1 MEMAAND
8 LKTSA
13 TGTGKSYLSWSGV
26 RVISFWICTLLVAF
40 VTMAGGV
47 WDLLR
52 TEHVRA
58 ILAHL
63 GYPQYLL
70 LILGVW
76 KIPCAVVLML
86 PRFLRLKEWAYAGA
100 FFTYSGAVASH
111 IFKGDGAELWMP
123 PLVFT
128 VLTLG
133 SWLLRPAERRLAANN
148 SPQNE
153 TSAFSWIAPIILAVV
168 FLILAFII
176 SPAGLSPAL
185 GGK

>member
-1 MEMAAND
+1 MEIETKN
-8 LKTSA
+8 LETSA
-13 TGTGKSYLSWSGV
+13 IGTIKSYLSWAAV
-26 RVISFWICTLLVAF
+26 RAVSFWLCTLLVAF
-40 VTMAGGV
+40 EMMAGGV

-52 TEHVRA
+52 IEYVRV

-63 GYPQYLL
+63 GYPPYLL

-76 KIPCAVVLML
+76 KIPCALVLLL

-111 IFKGDGAELWMP
+111 ILSGDGAELWIP
-123 PLVFT
+123 PLVLAI
-128 VLTLG
+128 LTLG

-148 SPQNE
+148 SPHNE
-153 TSAFSWIAPIILAVV
+153 TSAFGWIAPIILAAA
-168 FLILAFII
+168 FLILAFITL
-176 SPAGLSPAL
+176 PVGPPPAL